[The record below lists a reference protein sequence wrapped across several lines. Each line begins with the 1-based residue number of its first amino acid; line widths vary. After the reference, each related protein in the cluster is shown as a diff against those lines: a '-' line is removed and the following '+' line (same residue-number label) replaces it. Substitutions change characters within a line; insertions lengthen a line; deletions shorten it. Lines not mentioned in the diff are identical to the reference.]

1 MFLHCSRVLQ
11 GQILLSE
18 QCIQELL
25 SDAKTNVGSL
35 GLRAIRKKVLN
46 GTTQYAALYKQ
57 QINPIYWISNFV
69 IRYHK
74 SGASFLQYS

>member
-35 GLRAIRKKVLN
+35 GLRGRKKVLN